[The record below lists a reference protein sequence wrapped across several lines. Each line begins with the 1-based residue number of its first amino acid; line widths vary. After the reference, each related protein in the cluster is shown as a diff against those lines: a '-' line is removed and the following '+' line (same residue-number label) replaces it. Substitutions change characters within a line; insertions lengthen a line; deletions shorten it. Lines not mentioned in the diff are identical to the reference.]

1 MVGLRPHHWPVEQEK
16 EDLHNYIRLKYG
28 KKTLSELI
36 LAFDLAINNELDLKP
51 EDIKV
56 YDQFTIAYLAQIM
69 TGYKK
74 WLSQQSKQVKKPLAL
89 PEVRILTPE
98 EKDEWIEEWIQKE
111 EINIELIP
119 VIFYERLIESGK
131 IPVPDDA
138 QREKYL
144 PMAARDVEKALSED
158 GKNCVTNDE
167 SISWNR
173 KWNLFQDMKKNGFE
187 GEFKDRILG
196 RAQKLIVF
204 DYLKVN
210 AKLSNMT
217 GNEPIS

>member
-36 LAFDLAINNELDLKP
+36 LAFDLAINNELDLKT

-74 WLSQQSKQVKKPLAL
+74 WLSQQSKQVKKAPLAL
-89 PEVRILTPE
+89 PEIKVLTPE

-131 IPVPDDA
+131 IPVPDQE

-144 PMAARDVEKALSED
+144 LLAASQIEKIILDDKPLIMKGDDAV
-158 GKNCVTNDE
+158 N
-167 SISWNR
+167 WNR
-173 KWNLFQDMKKNGFE
+173 RWFLFQDMKKNGFE

-210 AKLSNMT
+210 ANNSKT
-217 GNEPIS
+217 T

>member
-51 EDIKV
+51 DDIKV

-74 WLSQQSKQVKKPLAL
+74 WLSQQSKQAKKTPLAL
-89 PEVRILTPE
+89 PEARVLTLE
-98 EKDEWIEEWIQKE
+98 EKDEWINEWVNKE

-119 VIFYERLIESGK
+119 VIFYDYLIESGK
-131 IPVPDDA
+131 ISVPNNE
-138 QREKYL
+138 QRVKYL
-144 PMAARDVEKALSED
+144 SIAVNKIEKKLLEEGDNAID
-158 GKNCVTNDE
+158 WHNQ
-167 SISWNR
+167 
-173 KWNLFQDMKKNGFE
+173 WNLFQMMKNNGFE
-187 GEFKDRILG
+187 GQFKDRILTL
-196 RAQKLIVF
+196 AQKLIIF
-204 DYLKVN
+204 DYLKP
-210 AKLSNMT
+210 KT
-217 GNEPIS
+217 